1 MVIAHRL
8 STIRNADKII
18 AFQDGRVVE
27 QGSHEELLKIED
39 GVYAN
44 LINMQAGREDE
55 EEADIPAV
63 PSPRLTRGKGEE
75 TDFGLCCILAV
86 RISAVRLV
94 QEPTVCATDQ
104 Q

>member
-44 LINMQAGREDE
+44 LINMQAGRE
-55 EEADIPAV
+55 EEAENPAV
-63 PSPRLTRGKGEE
+63 PSPRLTRGRGEE
-75 TDFGLCCILAV
+75 TDFGF
-86 RISAVRLV
+86 
-94 QEPTVCATDQ
+94 
-104 Q
+104 

>member
-44 LINMQAGREDE
+44 LINMQAGREEDDLQVTMDE
-55 EEADIPAV
+55 DMALEEPEN
-63 PSPRLTRGKGEE
+63 PGE
-75 TDFGLCCILAV
+75 FL
-86 RISAVRLV
+86 
-94 QEPTVCATDQ
+94 
-104 Q
+104 